1 MIDDETLAPYMA
13 KAHKRSFAAKHT
25 IVHAG
30 DEPHSLYLIIEGS
43 VSILLEDE
51 EGREMVLAYLNP
63 GDFFGEMCLFKDME
77 TRSAIVRTRTPT
89 VVAEL
94 SYQAFRQLT
103 KEHSELMYLLAG
115 QLATRLRDTS
125 RRVGDLAF
133 LDVAGRVAR
142 ALLDLCGQ
150 PDAVAHERGA
160 QVRISRQE
168 LARIVGCSRE
178 MAGRVLKSIE
188 DDGSIEVDGRNIV
201 VIGVQPGDKRPEL

>member
-1 MIDDETLAPYMA
+1 MTDDPALVPYLEQ
-13 KAHKRSFAAKHT
+13 AHKRSFPPKHT

-30 DEPHSLYLIIEGS
+30 DEPHSLYLILEGS

-103 KEHSELMYLLAG
+103 REHSEIMYLLAG

-142 ALLDLCGQ
+142 ALLDLCSQ
-150 PDAVAHERGA
+150 PDAAKHERGTM
-160 QVRISRQE
+160 VRISRQE

-201 VIGVQPGDKRPEL
+201 VIGVQPGDKRVDQ